1 MAFPDQHPDRLFID
15 GAWCD
20 TSDGRTIDVLNPAT
34 EQVLGTIQAATEQD
48 VEDALTSASAG
59 FAIWRSTDAWTRSAL
74 LREVARLLRE
84 WVPDAAR
91 LMTGEQGKPLAES
104 ASEWNAAA
112 DQFDWYAD
120 EARRIYGRTV
130 DGHSTANR
138 ITVRR
143 EPVGV
148 AAAFSS
154 WNFPALLPSRKIAP
168 ALAAGCSIIVKPA
181 QEAPFSTLL
190 IAEACRQAGIPAGV
204 VTMLTGPS
212 QMISEKLISSPVI
225 RKISLTGSV
234 PVGRQLLHAA
244 ADRIIP
250 ASMELGGHAPVLVFE
265 DCDVEA
271 TGGACAAF
279 KFRNAGQVCAS
290 PSRFIVQRSI
300 AERFTAAFVRA
311 TADMRVGDG
320 LDAGTDV
327 GPLNNAR
334 RVEAAEALVSDAVDL
349 GARVVHGGGRD
360 ERFERG
366 YFFQPTVLT
375 GVPAHA
381 AIMSDEP
388 FAPVAPITEFDTL
401 DEAIAL
407 ANSTDYGLASY
418 VFTQDLRTAIL
429 ASERIEAGMVGVN
442 TLAIA
447 TAEAPF
453 GGTKD
458 SGFGR
463 EGGAE
468 GVLDYT
474 TTKYVNIQI

>member
-1 MAFPDQHPDRLFID
+1 MAFPDQHPDRLFVD
-15 GAWCD
+15 GAWRD
-20 TSDGRTIDVLNPAT
+20 ASDGRTIDVLNPAT

-48 VEDALTSASAG
+48 VDEALASAQAG
-59 FAIWRSTDAWTRSAL
+59 FGAWRSTDAWTRSAR

-104 ASEWNAAA
+104 VSEWNAAA

-190 IAEACRQAGIPAGV
+190 IAEACRQADIPAGV
-204 VTMLTGPS
+204 VTMLTGS
-212 QMISEKLISSPVI
+212 SRMISERLISSPVI

-271 TGGACAAF
+271 AGGACAAF

-300 AERFTAAFVRA
+300 AERFTEAFVRA
-311 TADMRVGDG
+311 TAGMRVGDG

-334 RVEAAEALVSDAVDL
+334 RVEAAAALVSDAVEL
-349 GARVVHGGGRD
+349 GARVAHGGGRD

-407 ANSTDYGLASY
+407 ANSTAYGLASY
-418 VFTQDLRTAIL
+418 VFTRDLRTAIL